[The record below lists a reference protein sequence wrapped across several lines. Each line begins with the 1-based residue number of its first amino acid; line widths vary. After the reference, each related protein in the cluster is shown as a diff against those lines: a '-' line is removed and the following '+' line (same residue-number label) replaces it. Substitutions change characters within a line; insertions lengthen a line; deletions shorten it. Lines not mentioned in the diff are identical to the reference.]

1 MTSHGTG
8 AHEWHTIGWI
18 IWAICTAGFFILWE
32 ILGQASREDNRQ
44 PLTFF
49 IRKMVG
55 TPNNPMWWVLA
66 AILIWMPY
74 HFLFVHGN

>member
-1 MTSHGTG
+1 MTPKGTG

-18 IWAICTAGFFILWE
+18 LWAVITVGWFFLWE
-32 ILGQASREDNRQ
+32 FLGLASREDNRQ

-55 TPNNPMWWVLA
+55 TPNNPVWWVLA
-66 AILIWMPY
+66 AILIWMLY

>member
-1 MTSHGTG
+1 MTPNSTG

-18 IWAICTAGFFILWE
+18 LWAIVTVGWFFLWE
-32 ILGQASREDNRQ
+32 WLGMASREDNRQ

-55 TPNNPMWWVLA
+55 TPNNPAWWVLA
-66 AILIWMPY
+66 AILIWMLY